1 MTARLSLTTLPAALR
16 PIVEPSKVGIVHLG
30 LGAFHRAH
38 QAVFTEEAA
47 ILTGE
52 TGWGISGISQRSAA
66 VREQLAPQD
75 GLYSVLTRG
84 SGDPGIRVI
93 GSIREVLTAPEDP
106 EAVVARIGDPAVA
119 AVTLTVT
126 EKGYRAAVQGGL
138 DLTDPEIQADLA
150 GRPPRTV
157 VGQLAAGLVRR
168 AETGAGPLTVLS
180 CDNLVANGPF
190 LRRLMEDY
198 AAALAGSSPP
208 SSAGVASG
216 GAGRIRLDAKVLA
229 EQLEV
234 ARFPASMVDRIVPAT
249 TDADREEAAGLLGVR
264 DEAVVVAEPFLQWVI
279 EDDFAGPRPGWEKA
293 GAILTGDVAP
303 WEQAKLRMLNATH
316 SMLAYLGAL
325 RGYETI
331 AEAVRD
337 EQLAGL
343 ATELM
348 TKDVIPTLTPPEG
361 LDLKAYGQSVLER
374 FANPALKH
382 RTAQVAMDGSVK
394 LPVRLL
400 GTIRDRLAANAEPRL
415 AGLAVAAWMVYVAGG
430 VDAKG
435 NVLKLDDPQ
444 AGKLQATLADA
455 GITPGHRSRGGGTS
469 LARPAGA
476 PAEAGGIAL
485 GATPASVVDALLG
498 VESIFG
504 ADLRDNTVFRELL
517 IDQVGSLTR

>member
-1 MTARLSLTTLPAALR
+1 MTARLSLTNLPAAHRLE
-16 PIVEPSKVGIVHLG
+16 VEPSKVGIVHLG

-47 ILTGE
+47 IRTGE

-84 SGDPGIRVI
+84 AGDPTLRVI

-106 EAVVARIGDPAVA
+106 AAVVARIADPAVSV
-119 AVTLTVT
+119 VTLTVT
-126 EKGYRAAVQGGL
+126 EKGYRAASQGGL

-150 GRPPRTV
+150 GRAPRTV
-157 VGQLAAGLVRR
+157 VGQLAAGLIRR
-168 AETGAGPLTVLS
+168 GQTGAGPLTILS

-190 LRRLMEDY
+190 LRRLMDDY
-198 AAALAGSSPP
+198 AAASP
-208 SSAGVASG
+208 S
-216 GAGRIRLDAKVLA
+216 KELA

-249 TDADREEAAGLLGVR
+249 TDADRDEAAALLGVR

-279 EDDFAGPRPGWEKA
+279 EDDFAGARPAWDKA
-293 GAILTGDVAP
+293 GAILTSDVAP

-316 SMLAYLGAL
+316 SMLAYLGGL

-337 EQLAGL
+337 EQLAEL
-343 ATELM
+343 ANELM
-348 TKDVIPTLTPPEG
+348 TADVIPTLRPPEG
-361 LDLKAYGQSVLER
+361 LDLAAYGRSVLDR

-400 GTIRDRLAANAEPRL
+400 GTIR
-415 AGLAVAAWMVYVAGG
+415 AAWMVYVAGG
-430 VDAKG
+430 VDAAGKP
-435 NVLKLDDPQ
+435 LQLDDPQ
-444 AGKLQATLADA
+444 APKLQTALTEA
-455 GITPGHRSRGGGTS
+455 GLSRGAKG
-469 LARPAGA
+469 AA
-476 PAEAGGIAL
+476 PAV
-485 GATPASVVDALLG
+485 VVDALLG

-504 ADLRDNTVFRELL
+504 PDLEGNQTFRALL
-517 IDQVGSLTR
+517 IDHVATLTK